1 MKVMVVSLF
10 LNVLIFGFEKIFV
23 MFMMGII
30 MGISRFVRMGVF
42 FSVVLKFFIIRVS
55 LGGYILSLFVFFF
68 FYLCK
73 NFCLFLFR
81 GGR

>member
-55 LGGYILSLFVFFF
+55 LGGYILSLFFFF
-68 FYLCK
+68 F
-73 NFCLFLFR
+73 FLFV
-81 GGR
+81 

>member
-42 FSVVLKFFIIRVS
+42 FSVV
-55 LGGYILSLFVFFF
+55 
-68 FYLCK
+68 
-73 NFCLFLFR
+73 
-81 GGR
+81 